1 MDHDLQFAAQDTT
14 RNLNNLEHHRLETM
28 SAIAELTWRCL
39 PLAEKLRSYQGLTVR
54 RVAGDINLGLVAVLC
69 VVCRWPDRKL
79 ALRFITGFE
88 VIGCLEPTGV
98 SPPMRREGLL
108 GERCLHEG
116 CSGSHP
122 ATHEEL

>member
-1 MDHDLQFAAQDTT
+1 M
-14 RNLNNLEHHRLETM
+14 
-28 SAIAELTWRCL
+28 
-39 PLAEKLRSYQGLTVR
+39 TVR

-98 SPPMRREGLL
+98 FPPCDAKDCLERGAFMKDAAAATLQLMKHCDSEDADALL
-108 GERCLHEG
+108 AAAKEDEDGQRGSRLFSYQEMNER
-116 CSGSHP
+116 
-122 ATHEEL
+122 